1 MKRWTR
7 SLSDQLDILNRHTD
21 ALIERLT
28 FLSFKTK
35 GLSGLYEQKPTE
47 KRKNQINNLTENI
60 VITIKELKCREKYV
74 LEKWPHLNQFF
85 QAIQED
91 TVFVKE

>member
-7 SLSDQLDILNRHTD
+7 SLSDQLDIINRHTD

-35 GLSGLYEQKPTE
+35 GLSGLYKQKPTA
-47 KRKNQINNLTENI
+47 KRKNQIDDLTEKI
-60 VITIKELKCREKYV
+60 FYLVKELKCREAYV
-74 LEKWPHLNQFF
+74 LEKWPHLKPFF
-85 QAIQED
+85 QGIQED
-91 TVFVKE
+91 TPFVRD